1 MLQMDQIDVI
11 KELQR
16 EGFGPTDIAS
26 RLGFDR
32 KTVSK
37 YMDREDF
44 SPNQDHAERTVRSS
58 TAGSRRSTSG
68 LKKTGQCAI
77 SSGIRRSESTIAYAQ
92 SMRATTTAPTRSSN
106 GISNP

>member
-1 MLQMDQIDVI
+1 MDQIDVI

-32 KTVSK
+32 KTVSE
-37 YMDREDF
+37 YLDREDF
-44 SPNQDHAERTVRSS
+44 SPNQDHAESTGSKLDRWKSKIDEWLEEDRTMRYKQRH
-58 TAGSRRSTSG
+58 TAKRVHDRLRT
-68 LKKTGQCAI
+68 
-77 SSGIRRSESTIAYAQ
+77 EYAA
-92 SMRATTTAPTRSSN
+92 STTAPTRSSN